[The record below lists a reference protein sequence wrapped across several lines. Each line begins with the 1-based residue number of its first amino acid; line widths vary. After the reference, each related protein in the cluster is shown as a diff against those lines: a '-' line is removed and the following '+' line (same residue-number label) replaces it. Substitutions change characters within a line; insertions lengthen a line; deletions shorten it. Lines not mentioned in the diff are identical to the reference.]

1 MDRELKDRRIRSNVL
16 SPGST
21 DTPQVTRQPVDA
33 IARIVST
40 IPMGRM
46 GEPDRLASIR
56 RRANGEGR
64 KEGTPLNRRTC
75 GTGQMPW
82 YRQLTTEI

>member
-1 MDRELKDRRIRSNVL
+1 VELKDRGIRSNVL
-16 SPGST
+16 SPGPT

-46 GEPDRLASIR
+46 GEPDEIAKTALFLASDDSSFVTGIELFVDGG
-56 RRANGEGR
+56 RA
-64 KEGTPLNRRTC
+64 
-75 GTGQMPW
+75 Q
-82 YRQLTTEI
+82 I